1 MWVRDRTSAELVV
14 GPADQFCQCCCCW
27 GGERVEDLFEQ
38 GPRMAATAARERHS
52 VRRPPRHLPPAGQG
66 FGGRTRPQSM
76 SGPVTCCA
84 QLDLADLVLAAVVEA
99 RNVRDVVP

>member
-14 GPADQFCQCCCCW
+14 GPADQLCQCCCCW

-66 FGGRTRPQSM
+66 FVCPAAFAAWRLFSSEDVLVPIISVVIAGQSGR
-76 SGPVTCCA
+76 
-84 QLDLADLVLAAVVEA
+84 LVVAAA
-99 RNVRDVVP
+99 